1 MNQNSLFAKVTLLFL
16 TAIFFLSFIAY
27 DVIKQNAV
35 RLETLTTKRYIQ
47 LASAIKKNILEED
60 TEELEREL
68 KSNSLELLC
77 LSEQCDVNL
86 TAMQLVGAV
95 TRNFDTVEIY
105 KDDESHTF
113 IRIGVL
119 GRQLVIKDNLLRQG
133 FFERHGVLL
142 LFTGAIVSNVL
153 LYLVVMNLF
162 SPIRRLK
169 AKMEEFGHGDLSA
182 RAKVSDEGEIGELA
196 SQFNSVADKMETLL
210 KDKEELLADKE
221 ELLAN
226 ISHELRTPIMKI
238 KLALGFVEA
247 SKYKESIQRAIES
260 MDSLTTM
267 LLQNEE
273 MSFSTLKTETQS
285 VLELYKK
292 TISSMADNAECIDAG
307 SEDFE
312 VAVDVRY
319 FTMALKNLL
328 ENAIKYSPDKTALFE
343 AKEGVISVSN
353 KGDKLQKDISYYLG
367 AFTKG
372 DEARLSGGYGLG
384 LSIVSK
390 ILRKHGLE
398 LGYTYD
404 EAEGLNRF
412 FIDFNKK
419 NG

>member
-1 MNQNSLFAKVTLLFL
+1 MSQDSLFAKVTLLFL

-47 LASAIKKNILEED
+47 IASAIKKNIIEED
-60 TEELEREL
+60 VEEIEREL
-68 KSNSLELLC
+68 GTNSLELLC
-77 LSEQCDVNL
+77 FSERCDVNL
-86 TAMQLVGAV
+86 TAMTLVGAV

-105 KDDESHTF
+105 KDEESHIF
-113 IRIGVL
+113 IRIGIL

-169 AKMEEFGHGDLSA
+169 ARMEDFGRGDLSA
-182 RAKVSDEGEIGELA
+182 RAKVSDDGEIGELA
-196 SQFNSVADKMETLL
+196 SQFNAVADKMQALL
-210 KDKEELLADKE
+210 KEKEELLVDKE

-238 KLALGFVEA
+238 KLALGFVDT
-247 SKYKESIQRAIES
+247 SKYKDSIQRAVES

-273 MSFSTLKTETQS
+273 MSFSSLKIEHLKIS
-285 VLELYKK
+285 DLYKR
-292 TISSMADNAECIDAG
+292 TVWSMPDNVECVDVSSD
-307 SEDFE
+307 DFD
-312 VAVDVRY
+312 VDVDVRY

-328 ENAIKYSPDKTALFE
+328 ENAIKYSDDKTAVFE
-343 AKEGVISVSN
+343 AKDGVVSVLS
-353 KGDKLQKDISYYLG
+353 KGGRLEKDISYYLG

-372 DEARLSGGYGLG
+372 DQARLSGGYGLG

-390 ILRKHGLE
+390 IIKKHSLDLE
-398 LGYTYD
+398 YSYED
-404 EAEGLNRF
+404 GLNRF

-419 NG
+419 NA

>member
-1 MNQNSLFAKVTLLFL
+1 MSQNSLFVKVTLLFL

-27 DVIKQNAV
+27 DVIKQNAL

-47 LASAIKKNILEED
+47 LASSIKKNIIED
-60 TEELEREL
+60 DVEELEKEL
-68 KSNSLELLC
+68 GTNSLELIC
-77 LSEQCDVNL
+77 FSDACDVNL
-86 TAMQLVGAV
+86 TAMKLVGAV
-95 TRNFDTVEIY
+95 TRNFDTIEIY
-105 KDDESHTF
+105 KDEEGHSF
-113 IRIGVL
+113 IRISVL

-142 LFTGAIVSNVL
+142 LFTGAIISNVL

-169 AKMEEFGHGDLSA
+169 ARMEDFAAGDLSV
-182 RAKVSDEGEIGELA
+182 RAKISSEGEIGELA
-196 SQFNSVADKMETLL
+196 AEFNAVADKMEALL
-210 KDKEELLADKE
+210 KEKEELLADKE

-238 KLALGFVEA
+238 KLALGFIDA
-247 SKYKESIQRAIES
+247 SKYKESIQKAVES

-267 LLQNEE
+267 LLENEE
-273 MSFSTLKTETQS
+273 LSFGTLKIERINTN
-285 VLELYKK
+285 ELYMK
-292 TISSMADNAECIDAG
+292 TVAAMADNAECKNI
-307 SEDFE
+307 SEQIFD
-312 VAVDVRY
+312 VDVDVRY

-328 ENAIKYSPDKTALFE
+328 ENAIKYSDDKTAIFE
-343 AKEGVISVSN
+343 AKDGVISVLS
-353 KGDKLQKDISYYLG
+353 KGDKLEKDISYYVG

-372 DEARLSGGYGLG
+372 DKARLSGGYGLG

-398 LGYTYD
+398 LDYSYD
-404 EAEGLNRF
+404 DAQGLNRF

-419 NG
+419 NA

>member
-1 MNQNSLFAKVTLLFL
+1 MSQNSLFVKVTLLFL

-27 DVIKQNAV
+27 DVIKQNAL

-47 LASAIKKNILEED
+47 LASSIKKNIIED
-60 TEELEREL
+60 DVEELEKEL
-68 KSNSLELLC
+68 GTNSLELIC
-77 LSEQCDVNL
+77 FSDACDVNL
-86 TAMQLVGAV
+86 TAMKLVGAV
-95 TRNFDTVEIY
+95 TRNFDTIEIY
-105 KDDESHTF
+105 KDEEGRSF
-113 IRIGVL
+113 IRISVL

-142 LFTGAIVSNVL
+142 LFTGAIISNVL

-169 AKMEEFGHGDLSA
+169 ARMEDFAAGDLSV
-182 RAKVSDEGEIGELA
+182 RAKISSEGEIGELA
-196 SQFNSVADKMETLL
+196 AEFNAVADKMEALL
-210 KDKEELLADKE
+210 KEKEELLADKE

-238 KLALGFVEA
+238 KLALGFIDA
-247 SKYKESIQRAIES
+247 SKYKESIQKAVES

-267 LLQNEE
+267 LLENEE
-273 MSFSTLKTETQS
+273 LSFGTLKIERINTN
-285 VLELYKK
+285 ELYMN
-292 TISSMADNAECIDAG
+292 TVAAMADNTECKNI
-307 SEDFE
+307 SEQIFD
-312 VAVDVRY
+312 VDVDVRY

-328 ENAIKYSPDKTALFE
+328 ENAIKYSDDKTAIFE
-343 AKEGVISVSN
+343 AKDGVISVLS
-353 KGDKLQKDISYYLG
+353 KGDKLEKDISYYIG

-372 DEARLSGGYGLG
+372 DKARLSGGYGLG

-398 LGYTYD
+398 LDYSYD
-404 EAEGLNRF
+404 DAQGLNRF

-419 NG
+419 NA

>member
-1 MNQNSLFAKVTLLFL
+1 MK
-16 TAIFFLSFIAY
+16 
-27 DVIKQNAV
+27 
-35 RLETLTTKRYIQ
+35 
-47 LASAIKKNILEED
+47 
-60 TEELEREL
+60 
-68 KSNSLELLC
+68 
-77 LSEQCDVNL
+77 
-86 TAMQLVGAV
+86 LVGAV

-105 KDDESHTF
+105 KDEESHIF
-113 IRIGVL
+113 IRIGIL

-169 AKMEEFGHGDLSA
+169 ARMEDFGRGDLSA
-182 RAKVSDEGEIGELA
+182 RAKVSDDGEIGELA
-196 SQFNSVADKMETLL
+196 TQFNTVADKMQALL
-210 KDKEELLADKE
+210 KEKEELLVDKE

-238 KLALGFVEA
+238 KLALGFVES

-273 MSFSTLKTETQS
+273 MSFSSLKIERLKIS
-285 VLELYKK
+285 DLYNR
-292 TISSMADNAECIDAG
+292 TVWSMPDNAECVDISSD
-307 SEDFE
+307 DFE
-312 VAVDVRY
+312 VDVDVRY

-328 ENAIKYSPDKTALFE
+328 ENAIKYSDDKTAVFE
-343 AKEGVISVSN
+343 AKNGVVSVLN
-353 KGDKLQKDISYYLG
+353 KGGKLEKDISYYLG

-372 DEARLSGGYGLG
+372 DQARLSGGYGLG

-390 ILRKHGLE
+390 IIKKHSLE
-398 LGYTYD
+398 LEYSYED
-404 EAEGLNRF
+404 GLNRF

-419 NG
+419 SA

>member
-1 MNQNSLFAKVTLLFL
+1 MSQNSLFVKVTLLFL

-27 DVIKQNAV
+27 DVIKQNAL

-47 LASAIKKNILEED
+47 LASSIKKNIVED
-60 TEELEREL
+60 DVEELEKEL
-68 KSNSLELLC
+68 GTNSLELIC
-77 LSEQCDVNL
+77 FSDACDVNL
-86 TAMQLVGAV
+86 TAMKLVGAV
-95 TRNFDTVEIY
+95 TRNFDTIEIY
-105 KDDESHTF
+105 KDEEGRSF
-113 IRIGVL
+113 IRISVL

-142 LFTGAIVSNVL
+142 LFTGAIISNVL

-169 AKMEEFGHGDLSA
+169 ARMEDFAAGDLSV
-182 RAKVSDEGEIGELA
+182 RAKISSEGEIGELA
-196 SQFNSVADKMETLL
+196 AEFNAVADKMEALL
-210 KDKEELLADKE
+210 KEKEELLADKE

-238 KLALGFVEA
+238 KLALGFIDA
-247 SKYKESIQRAIES
+247 SKYKESIQKAVES

-267 LLQNEE
+267 LLENEE
-273 MSFSTLKTETQS
+273 LSFGTLKIERINTN
-285 VLELYKK
+285 ELYMN
-292 TISSMADNAECIDAG
+292 TVAAMADNTECKNI
-307 SEDFE
+307 SEQIFD
-312 VAVDVRY
+312 VDVDVRY

-328 ENAIKYSPDKTALFE
+328 ENAIKYSDDKTAIFE
-343 AKEGVISVSN
+343 AKDGVISVLS
-353 KGDKLQKDISYYLG
+353 KGDKLEKDISYYIG

-372 DEARLSGGYGLG
+372 DKARLSGGYGLG

-398 LGYTYD
+398 LDYSYD
-404 EAEGLNRF
+404 DAQGLNRF

-419 NG
+419 NA

>member
-77 LSEQCDVNL
+77 LSEKCDVNL

-169 AKMEEFGHGDLSA
+169 AKMEEFGRGDLSA
-182 RAKVSDEGEIGELA
+182 RARVSDEGEIGELA

-210 KDKEELLADKE
+210 KDKE

-273 MSFSTLKTETQS
+273 MSFSTLKTENQS

-312 VAVDVRY
+312 IAVDVRY
-319 FTMALKNLL
+319 FTMVLKNLL
-328 ENAIKYSPDKTALFE
+328 ENAIKYSPDKTAIFE
-343 AKEGVISVSN
+343 ARGGVISVSN

-398 LGYTYD
+398 LNYSYD
-404 EAEGLNRF
+404 EAQGLNRF

-419 NG
+419 NA

>member
-1 MNQNSLFAKVTLLFL
+1 MSQNSLFVKVTLLFL

-47 LASAIKKNILEED
+47 LASSIKKNIIED
-60 TEELEREL
+60 DVEELEKEL
-68 KSNSLELLC
+68 GTNSLELIC
-77 LSEQCDVNL
+77 FSDACDVNL
-86 TAMQLVGAV
+86 TAMKLVGAV

-105 KDDESHTF
+105 KDEEGHSF
-113 IRIGVL
+113 IRISVL

-142 LFTGAIVSNVL
+142 LFTGAIISNVL

-169 AKMEEFGHGDLSA
+169 ARMEDFAAGDLSA
-182 RAKVSDEGEIGELA
+182 RARISSEGEIGELA
-196 SQFNSVADKMETLL
+196 AEFNAVADKMEALL
-210 KDKEELLADKE
+210 KEKEELLVDKE

-238 KLALGFVEA
+238 KLALGFIDA
-247 SKYKESIQRAIES
+247 SKYKESIQKAVES

-267 LLQNEE
+267 LLENEE
-273 MSFSTLKTETQS
+273 LSFGTLKIETVS
-285 VLELYKK
+285 TADLYMK
-292 TISSMADNAECIDAG
+292 TVAAMADNAECKNI
-307 SEDFE
+307 SEQIFD
-312 VAVDVRY
+312 VDVDVRY

-328 ENAIKYSPDKTALFE
+328 ENAIKYSDDKTAIFE
-343 AKEGVISVSN
+343 AKNGVLSVLSR
-353 KGDKLQKDISYYLG
+353 GDKLEKDISYYIG

-372 DEARLSGGYGLG
+372 DKARLSGGYGLG

-390 ILRKHGLE
+390 ILRKHSLE
-398 LGYTYD
+398 LEYVHED
-404 EAEGLNRF
+404 GLNRF
-412 FIDFNKK
+412 FIDFNKR
-419 NG
+419 GA

>member
-1 MNQNSLFAKVTLLFL
+1 MSQNSLFVKVTLLFL

-27 DVIKQNAV
+27 DVIKQNAL

-47 LASAIKKNILEED
+47 LASSIKKNIIED
-60 TEELEREL
+60 DVEELEKEL
-68 KSNSLELLC
+68 GTNSLELIC
-77 LSEQCDVNL
+77 FSDACDVNL
-86 TAMQLVGAV
+86 TAMKLVGAV
-95 TRNFDTVEIY
+95 TRNFDTIEIY
-105 KDDESHTF
+105 KDEEGHSF
-113 IRIGVL
+113 IRISVL

-142 LFTGAIVSNVL
+142 LFTGAIISNVL

-169 AKMEEFGHGDLSA
+169 ARMEDFAAGDLSV
-182 RAKVSDEGEIGELA
+182 RAKISSEGEIGELA
-196 SQFNSVADKMETLL
+196 AEFNAVADKMEALL
-210 KDKEELLADKE
+210 KEKEELLADKE

-238 KLALGFVEA
+238 KLALGFIDA
-247 SKYKESIQRAIES
+247 SKYKESIQKAVES

-267 LLQNEE
+267 LLENEE
-273 MSFSTLKTETQS
+273 LSFGTLKIERINTN
-285 VLELYKK
+285 ELYMK
-292 TISSMADNAECIDAG
+292 TVAAMADNAECKNI
-307 SEDFE
+307 SEQIFD
-312 VAVDVRY
+312 VDVDVRY

-328 ENAIKYSPDKTALFE
+328 ENAIKYSDDKTAIFE
-343 AKEGVISVSN
+343 AKDGVISVLS
-353 KGDKLQKDISYYLG
+353 KGDKLEKDISYYIG

-372 DEARLSGGYGLG
+372 DKARLSGGYGLG

-398 LGYTYD
+398 LDYSYD
-404 EAEGLNRF
+404 DAQGLNRF

-419 NG
+419 NA

>member
-1 MNQNSLFAKVTLLFL
+1 MSQNSLFVKVTLLFL

-47 LASAIKKNILEED
+47 LASSIKKNIIED
-60 TEELEREL
+60 DVEELEKEL
-68 KSNSLELLC
+68 GTNSLELMC
-77 LSEQCDVNL
+77 FSDACDVNL
-86 TAMQLVGAV
+86 TAMKLVGAV

-105 KDDESHTF
+105 KDEEGHSF
-113 IRIGVL
+113 IRISVL

-142 LFTGAIVSNVL
+142 LFTGAIISNVL

-169 AKMEEFGHGDLSA
+169 ARMEDFAAGDLSA
-182 RAKVSDEGEIGELA
+182 RARISSEGEIGELA
-196 SQFNSVADKMETLL
+196 AEFNAVADKMEALL
-210 KDKEELLADKE
+210 KEKEELLVDKE

-238 KLALGFVEA
+238 KLALGFIDA
-247 SKYKESIQRAIES
+247 SKYKESIQKAVES

-267 LLQNEE
+267 LLENEE
-273 MSFSTLKTETQS
+273 LSFGTLKIETVS
-285 VLELYKK
+285 TADLYMK
-292 TISSMADNAECIDAG
+292 TVAAMADNAECKNI
-307 SEDFE
+307 SEQIFD
-312 VAVDVRY
+312 VDVDVRY

-328 ENAIKYSPDKTALFE
+328 ENAIKYSDDKTAIFE
-343 AKEGVISVSN
+343 AKNGVLSVLSR
-353 KGDKLQKDISYYLG
+353 GDKLEKDISYYIG

-372 DEARLSGGYGLG
+372 DKARLSGGYGLG

-390 ILRKHGLE
+390 ILRKHSLE
-398 LGYTYD
+398 LEYAH
-404 EAEGLNRF
+404 EEGLNRF

-419 NG
+419 S

>member
-1 MNQNSLFAKVTLLFL
+1 MSQNSLFVKVTLLFL

-47 LASAIKKNILEED
+47 LASSIKKNIIED
-60 TEELEREL
+60 DVEELEKEL
-68 KSNSLELLC
+68 GTNSLELMC
-77 LSEQCDVNL
+77 FSDACDVNL
-86 TAMQLVGAV
+86 TAMKLVGAV

-105 KDDESHTF
+105 KDEEGHSF
-113 IRIGVL
+113 IRISVL

-142 LFTGAIVSNVL
+142 LFTGAIISNVL

-169 AKMEEFGHGDLSA
+169 ARMEDFAAGDLSA
-182 RAKVSDEGEIGELA
+182 RARISSEGEIGELA
-196 SQFNSVADKMETLL
+196 AEFNAVADKMEALL
-210 KDKEELLADKE
+210 KEKEELLVDKE

-238 KLALGFVEA
+238 KLALGFIDA
-247 SKYKESIQRAIES
+247 SKYKESIQKAVES

-267 LLQNEE
+267 LLENEE
-273 MSFSTLKTETQS
+273 LSFGTLKIETVS
-285 VLELYKK
+285 TADLYMK
-292 TISSMADNAECIDAG
+292 TVAAMADNAECKNI
-307 SEDFE
+307 SEQIFD
-312 VAVDVRY
+312 VDVDVRY

-328 ENAIKYSPDKTALFE
+328 ENAIKYSDDKTALFE
-343 AKEGVISVSN
+343 AKNGVLSVLSR
-353 KGDKLQKDISYYLG
+353 GDKLEKDISYYIG

-372 DEARLSGGYGLG
+372 DKARLSGGYGLG

-390 ILRKHGLE
+390 ILRKHSLE
-398 LGYTYD
+398 LEYAH
-404 EAEGLNRF
+404 EEGLNRF

-419 NG
+419 S

>member
-47 LASAIKKNILEED
+47 LASAIKKNIIEED
-60 TEELEREL
+60 VEEIEREL
-68 KSNSLELLC
+68 KTNSLELLC
-77 LSEQCDVNL
+77 FSGQCDVNL

-105 KDDESHTF
+105 KDEEAHTF

-119 GRQLVIKDNLLRQG
+119 GRQLIIKDNLLRQG
-133 FFERHGVLL
+133 FFERNGVLL
-142 LFTGAIVSNVL
+142 LFTGAIISNVL

-169 AKMEEFGHGDLSA
+169 ARMEDFGRGDLSA
-182 RAKVSDEGEIGELA
+182 RAKVSDDGEIGELA
-196 SQFNSVADKMETLL
+196 GQFNAVADNMQTLL
-210 KDKEELLADKE
+210 KEKEELLLDKE

-238 KLALGFVEA
+238 KLALGFVDA
-247 SKYKESIQRAIES
+247 SKYKESIQRAVES

-273 MSFSTLKTETQS
+273 MSFSSLKIETQKIS
-285 VLELYKK
+285 ELYKK
-292 TISSMADNAECIDAG
+292 TLSSMADNAECKDVG
-307 SEDFE
+307 TEDFE
-312 VAVDVRY
+312 VEVDVRY

-328 ENAIKYSPDKTALFE
+328 ENAIKYSSDKTALFE
-343 AKEGVISVSN
+343 AKDGVVTVSN
-353 KGDKLQKDISYYLG
+353 VGEKLEKDISYYLG

-372 DEARLSGGYGLG
+372 DKARLSGGYGLG

-390 ILRKHGLE
+390 ILKKHSLE
-398 LGYTYD
+398 LEYSYED
-404 EAEGLNRF
+404 GLNRF

-419 NG
+419 NA

>member
-47 LASAIKKNILEED
+47 LASTIKKSILEED

-77 LSEQCDVNL
+77 LSKQCDVNL

-105 KDDESHTF
+105 KDDEGHIF
-113 IRIGVL
+113 IRIDVL

-133 FFERHGVLL
+133 FFEKHGVLL

-169 AKMEEFGHGDLSA
+169 AKMEEFGRGNLSA

-196 SQFNSVADKMETLL
+196 SQFNSVADKMEALL
-210 KDKEELLADKE
+210 KEKE

-247 SKYKESIQRAIES
+247 SKYKESIQRAVES

-273 MSFSTLKTETQS
+273 MSFSTLKIEPQS

-328 ENAIKYSPDKTALFE
+328 ENAIKYSPDKTAIFE
-343 AKEGVISVSN
+343 AKNGVISVLN

-384 LSIVSK
+384 LSIVAK
-390 ILRKHGLE
+390 ILKKHGLE
-398 LGYTYD
+398 LGYAYD
-404 EAEGLNRF
+404 EAKGLNRF

-419 NG
+419 SG